1 MKISTALLAAAV
13 TGFLAGGSAL
23 YAEDVKPA
31 VTPKA
36 EKSGCNAKDGCAAK
50 KKDCTDCK
58 DEKKDAKASCS
69 SKDGC
74 KAKDAKKDDKA
85 GCNGKDG
92 CKAKDEKKV
101 EAK

>member
-23 YAEDVKPA
+23 YAEDVKPE

-36 EKSGCNAKDGCAAK
+36 EKAGCNSKDGCKAK
-50 KKDCTDCK
+50 ECKDC
-58 DEKKDAKASCS
+58 KKDAKAGCN

-74 KAKDAKKDDKA
+74 KAKDEKKDAKA

-92 CKAKDEKKV
+92 CKAKDEKKD
-101 EAK
+101 EKKAETK

>member
-36 EKSGCNAKDGCAAK
+36 EKSGCSAKDGCAAK
-50 KKDCTDCK
+50 KKECGDCKHESKDAKK
-58 DEKKDAKASCS
+58 DEKAACN

-74 KAKDAKKDDKA
+74 KAKDAKKDETKA
-85 GCNGKDG
+85 ATK
-92 CKAKDEKKV
+92 
-101 EAK
+101 